1 MIDEMLTSNSPPAIQ
16 QRIQA
21 GRIGWAGPLVLTTA
35 RTGLILLVQ
44 AVVATAFL
52 IHGDSSP
59 WRAQAPWWTVYA
71 TLVDIGCLLLLSL
84 QARREGIR
92 LADLFGIDRRRI
104 GREILWGVLYFVVLF
119 PIVAG
124 FGSKFASWLVYGTTQ
139 LTPHML
145 APGLLS
151 ERQLPQWAVL
161 YSLSIF
167 WLVWSPTE
175 EVIYQAYCAARL
187 QVLTGSTWITV
198 TLVGFWWAFQH
209 SVFPFVLDWRLIL
222 FRFLQFLPL
231 VVIFQL
237 IYLRTRRLP
246 RMIVMH
252 SSHGS
257 VRGTADPQ
265 ALTHSVTGCSGMSKR
280 TSNSLSGQTVGSLM
294 TTWCFTFLDVA
305 DFKCIRAV

>member
-21 GRIGWAGPLVLTTA
+21 GRIGWAGPLALTTA

-44 AVVATAFL
+44 AVVAGAFL
-52 IHGDSSP
+52 IHGHPSP

-71 TLVDIGCLLLLSL
+71 TLVDIGCLLLLWR
-84 QARREGIR
+84 QARGESIR
-92 LADLFGIDRRRI
+92 LVDLFGIDRSRL
-104 GREILWGVLYFVVLF
+104 GREVLWGLLYFIVLF

-124 FGSKFASWLVYGTTQ
+124 FGSRLASWLVYRTTQ
-139 LTPHML
+139 LTPAML

-151 ERQLPQWAVL
+151 ERQLPHWAVI

-167 WLVWSPTE
+167 WLIWSPTE

-187 QVLTGSTWITV
+187 QALTGSTWATV

-209 SVFPFVLDWRLIL
+209 SVFPFVFDCRLVV

-231 VVIFQL
+231 VVVFQL
-237 IYLRTRRLP
+237 IYLRTRHLP
-246 RMIVMH
+246 RMIIVHWPMDLFAA
-252 SSHGS
+252 
-257 VRGTADPQ
+257 V
-265 ALTHSVTGCSGMSKR
+265 LTLR
-280 TSNSLSGQTVGSLM
+280 L
-294 TTWCFTFLDVA
+294 
-305 DFKCIRAV
+305 

>member
-1 MIDEMLTSNSPPAIQ
+1 MIDKMLTCNSPPAIQ

-52 IHGDSSP
+52 IHRDSSP

-124 FGSKFASWLVYGTTQ
+124 FGSRFASWLAYGTTQ

-145 APGLLS
+145 
-151 ERQLPQWAVL
+151 RQASCPNGNFRSGRSSTACRSFGWFGPRPKKSSTRPIV
-161 YSLSIF
+161 
-167 WLVWSPTE
+167 
-175 EVIYQAYCAARL
+175 RL
-187 QVLTGSTWITV
+187 ACKS
-198 TLVGFWWAFQH
+198 
-209 SVFPFVLDWRLIL
+209 
-222 FRFLQFLPL
+222 
-231 VVIFQL
+231 
-237 IYLRTRRLP
+237 
-246 RMIVMH
+246 
-252 SSHGS
+252 
-257 VRGTADPQ
+257 
-265 ALTHSVTGCSGMSKR
+265 
-280 TSNSLSGQTVGSLM
+280 
-294 TTWCFTFLDVA
+294 
-305 DFKCIRAV
+305 

>member
-1 MIDEMLTSNSPPAIQ
+1 MEGLPVIRQLRPCSTDVDMIDEMLTSNSPLAIQ

-71 TLVDIGCLLLLSL
+71 TLVDLGCLLLLRR
-84 QARREGIR
+84 QTRREGIR
-92 LADLFGIDRRRI
+92 LIDLFGVDRSRLRR
-104 GREILWGVLYFVVLF
+104 EALWGLLYLVAIFPVL
-119 PIVAG
+119 AG
-124 FGSKFASWLVYGTTQ
+124 GSKLASWLVYGTTQ
-139 LTPHML
+139 LVPAML

-151 ERQLPQWAVL
+151 ERQLPLWAVV
-161 YSLSIF
+161 YSLSVF

-175 EVIYQAYCAARL
+175 EVLYQGYCAARL
-187 QVLTGSTWITV
+187 QVLTGSTWATV

-209 SVFPFVLDWRLIL
+209 SVFPLVFDRRLIV

-246 RMIVMH
+246 RMIMMH
-252 SSHGS
+252 WPMDLFAA
-257 VRGTADPQ
+257 V
-265 ALTHSVTGCSGMSKR
+265 LTLR
-280 TSNSLSGQTVGSLM
+280 L
-294 TTWCFTFLDVA
+294 
-305 DFKCIRAV
+305 